1 MSSGATTADRAPGLR
16 GQAQRGERTRGA
28 IVDAAIEVFAVQG
41 FRASAL
47 ADIAGRVGLTPGG
60 ILYHFG
66 SKDALLLAVIAERD
80 RRAADMLADLPIS
93 GLESLRGLMEIARL
107 CEREPGLA
115 ALHTILQ
122 VESISPGAPAHRY
135 FLDRSRFVREWLEQV
150 LVDAQEAGEV
160 GPRVDCAAKAR
171 ELVAF
176 LDGAAGLWLLD
187 RSLSLVDL
195 YESYLATFVDV
206 VGSRADG

>member
-28 IVDAAIEVFAVQG
+28 IVDAAMEVFAVQG

-80 RRAADMLADLPIS
+80 RRAADMLAELPSS
-93 GLESLRGLMEIARL
+93 GLESLWGLIEIARL

-115 ALHTILQ
+115 ALHTVLQ
-122 VESISPGAPAHRY
+122 VESLSPGAPAHRY
-135 FLDRSRFVREWLEQV
+135 FRDRSRFVREWLEQV
-150 LVDAQEAGEV
+150 LVDAQDAGEV
-160 GPRVDCAAKAR
+160 GPGIDCAAKAC

-176 LDGAAGLWLLD
+176 LDGAAVLWLLD
-187 RSLSLVDL
+187 RSLSLVEL
-195 YESYLATFVDV
+195 YQSYLATFVDV
-206 VGSRADG
+206 VGPRAHG

>member
-1 MSSGATTADRAPGLR
+1 MSRAATTPDRAPGLR
-16 GQAQRGERTRGA
+16 GQAQRGERTRRA
-28 IVDAAIEVFAVQG
+28 IVDAAMEVFAVEG

-80 RRAADMLADLPIS
+80 RRAADLLGELRIS
-93 GLESLRGLMEIARL
+93 GLDSLRGLVEIARL

-115 ALHTILQ
+115 ALHTVLQ
-122 VESISPGAPAHRY
+122 VESISPDAPAHRY
-135 FLDRSRFVREWLEQV
+135 FRDRSRFVREWLEQV
-150 LVDAQEAGEV
+150 LVDARDAGETAP
-160 GPRVDCAAKAR
+160 GVDCAAKAR

-176 LDGAAGLWLLD
+176 LDGAAVLWLLD
-187 RSLSLVDL
+187 RSLSLVGL
-195 YESYLATFVDV
+195 YENYLTTFIHV
-206 VGSRADG
+206 VGLRADG